1 MQSCLRLEAAKTKT
15 NVSTQFAYL
24 CFYALLYRTNE
35 CCHSL
40 CHVYTSVGVLLV
52 VSLSICASIKW
63 MLESWTFVCTVVL
76 SDRCIR
82 LYYMRL
88 GTNFTYLSSNWG
100 KLCGGHEKMTSS
112 IASSRVRN
120 SVLHTM
126 SVSSRQDAH
135 SHNHKI
141 DTLKVHT
148 WSSDT
153 MTTWRTVNE
162 PTHWRHINTT
172 HTGACMYALKTFIG
186 SEKSRKKLNGI

>member
-88 GTNFTYLSSNWG
+88 GTNFTYLSSNWANYAEATKKWPQVSLVPAYATACFTPWAYQVDRTPTPTTI
-100 KLCGGHEKMTSS
+100 KLTLWKCIHGAVTQW
-112 IASSRVRN
+112 
-120 SVLHTM
+120 LHGEQWM
-126 SVSSRQDAH
+126 NR
-135 SHNHKI
+135 
-141 DTLKVHT
+141 HT
-148 WSSDT
+148 
-153 MTTWRTVNE
+153 E
-162 PTHWRHINTT
+162 
-172 HTGACMYALKTFIG
+172 
-186 SEKSRKKLNGI
+186 GI